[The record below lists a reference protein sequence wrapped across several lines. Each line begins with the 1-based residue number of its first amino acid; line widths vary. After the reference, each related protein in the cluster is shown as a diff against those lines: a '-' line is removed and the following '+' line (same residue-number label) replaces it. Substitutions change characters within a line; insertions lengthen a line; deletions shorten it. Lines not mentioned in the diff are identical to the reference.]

1 MKRIFLPYI
10 IIIPTA
16 LLIWYMA
23 TIGQTVQ
30 TKDSGKTLGQCFEI
44 AHKETVTRGYK
55 HGYWIGYSIQR
66 MMDEH
71 SFIGSYYSDKKRNHP
86 TLAEVITGTQ
96 INNIDQPDYDI
107 GDCQTIE
114 GVVSDESDSKP
125 RKKILKEIGVL
136 FHFNGIMN
144 KNLEEI
150 KVSNLSLRVNLE
162 NDPLIWLNGFDNEQ
176 SVTFLKG
183 VFKNIS
189 SAEIQEDIVRAIGLH
204 EASNQAFSF
213 LKEILVSDLKNS
225 LREEAAFWLG
235 QQNNEAALSIL
246 MQTAQK
252 DKSEDVRE
260 KAIFAISQI
269 ENEKATDSLIK
280 LAREADEGNVRSK
293 AMFWLSQR
301 ASEKA
306 ALVINDIAQN
316 DDDTEVQKQAVFAL
330 TQLSDNE
337 SIPSLIKIARTH
349 RNPEVRKS
357 AIFWLGQSED
367 SRALNAIVEII
378 KN

>member
-1 MKRIFLPYI
+1 MKRLFLSY
-10 IIIPTA
+10 IIIPTT
-16 LLIWYMA
+16 LLIWCIA

-30 TKDSGKTLGQCFEI
+30 TKDSGKTLGQCFDA
-44 AHKETVTRGYK
+44 AHKQAETKGYLK
-55 HGYWIGYSIQR
+55 GYWLGYSIQR
-66 MMDEH
+66 LMEEN

-86 TLAEVITGTQ
+86 TLSEIISGVRL
-96 INNIDQPDYDI
+96 NNIDQPDVDI
-107 GDCQTIE
+107 GDCQIIE
-114 GVVSDESDSKP
+114 GMVSAGADDKP
-125 RKKILKEIGVL
+125 RKKVTKEIGIL
-136 FHFNGIMN
+136 FHFNGTSN
-144 KNLEEI
+144 KELDDI
-150 KVSNLSLRVNLE
+150 KISNLSLHVNLK
-162 NDPLIWLNGFDNEQ
+162 NDPLIWLIGFSPEQ
-176 SVTFLKG
+176 SITFLRDQ
-183 VFKNIS
+183 FNNIS
-189 SAEIQEDIVRAIGLH
+189 SADIQEDVVRAVGLH
-204 EASNQAFSF
+204 EASDQTFSF
-213 LKEILVSDLKNS
+213 LKEILVSDLRNS

-235 QQNNEAALSIL
+235 QQNTDDALTTL
-246 MQTAQK
+246 MGTAQK

-260 KAIFAISQI
+260 KAIFAISEI